1 MVSGVLLVDK
11 PKGPT
16 SMEVLE
22 GIKKRFK
29 VKVGHA
35 GTLDPIA
42 TGLLVVLVGEATKF
56 SQFFIGL
63 DKTYE
68 TTAKLGEITDTYDAE
83 GKITQSRP
91 VEVSC
96 QDIEAVLKTF
106 TGKLLQKPPP
116 FSAKRIGGKRA
127 YELARS
133 GLKVDI
139 KPVEVYVYKAKLLEC
154 EIPFVKFLFEVS
166 SGTYIRSLIH
176 DIGLELSCGAHM
188 VELRR
193 LRVGSFNVEMAVSY
207 NRLLSLEDLSG
218 LLIPVG
224 EALSFMPKITLEGGL
239 SRRIKHGSVIRLKE
253 SLEKTFVRLY
263 EYDTFIGVGLIEGN
277 TLRPYRLMQ
286 GL

>member
-83 GKITQSRP
+83 GKITQSKP

-96 QDIEAVLKTF
+96 QDIEALLKTF

-133 GLKVDI
+133 GLRVDI
-139 KPVEVYVYKAKLLEC
+139 KPVEIYVYSAELLEC

-193 LRVGSFNVEMAVSY
+193 LRVGSFKVEMAVSY

-239 SRRIKHGSVIRLKE
+239 SRRIKHGSAIRLKE

-277 TLRPYRLMQ
+277 TLRPHRLMQ

>member
-139 KPVEVYVYKAKLLEC
+139 KPVEVYVYKAELLEC
-154 EIPFVKFLFEVS
+154 KIPFVKFLFEVS

-193 LRVGSFNVEMAVSY
+193 LRVGSFNVGMAVSY

>member
-16 SMEVLE
+16 STEVLE
-22 GIKKRFK
+22 GIKRRFK
-29 VKVGHA
+29 LKVGHA

-42 TGLLVVLVGEATKF
+42 TGLLIVLVGEVTKF
-56 SQFFIGL
+56 SQFFTGL
-63 DKTYE
+63 DKAYRTM
-68 TTAKLGEITDTYDAE
+68 AKLGEITDTYDAE
-83 GKITQSRP
+83 GEITQSRP

-139 KPVEVYVYKAKLLEC
+139 KPVEIHVYKAELLEC
-154 EIPFVKFLFEVS
+154 KLPFVELFFEVS

-176 DIGLELSCGAHM
+176 DLGLELSCGAHM
-188 VELRR
+188 VDLRR
-193 LRVGSFNVEMAVSY
+193 LRVGSFNVEMAISY
-207 NRLLSLEDLSG
+207 NRLLSLEDPSG
-218 LLIPVG
+218 LLIPVE
-224 EALSFMPKITLEGGL
+224 EALSFMPKITLGGGL
-239 SRRIKHGSVIRLKE
+239 SRRIKHGSAIRLKE

-263 EYDTFIGVGLIEGN
+263 EGDIFIGVGLIEDN

>member
-1 MVSGVLLVDK
+1 MVSGLLLVDK

-16 SMEVLE
+16 SAEVLE
-22 GIKKRFK
+22 GIKRRFK

-42 TGLLVVLVGEATKF
+42 TGLLIVLVGEGTKF
-56 SQFFIGL
+56 SQFFTGL
-63 DKTYE
+63 DKAYRTM
-68 TTAKLGEITDTYDAE
+68 AKLGEITDTYDAE
-83 GKITQSRP
+83 GDIIQSRP

-127 YELARS
+127 YELARK

-139 KPVEVYVYKAKLLEC
+139 KPVEIHVYKAELLEC
-154 EIPFVKFLFEVS
+154 KLPFVELLFEVS

-176 DIGLELSCGAHM
+176 DLGLKLSCGAHV

-193 LRVGSFNVEMAVSY
+193 LRIGGFNVEMAISY
-207 NRLLSLEDLSG
+207 NRLLSLEDPSG

-239 SRRIKHGSVIRLKE
+239 SRRIKHGSAIRLKE
-253 SLEKTFVRLY
+253 NLEKTFVRLY
-263 EYDTFIGVGLIEGN
+263 EGDTFIGVGLIEGN

>member
-139 KPVEVYVYKAKLLEC
+139 KPVEVYVYKAELLEC

-193 LRVGSFNVEMAVSY
+193 LRVGSFKVEMAVSY